1 MSGLTCFL
9 FKGSME
15 TRSDEATW
23 SVSAEVSMR
32 QITGEG
38 KWGIKEHQIL
48 IPFPFSEPLSVFTS
62 MTLI

>member
-1 MSGLTCFL
+1 
-9 FKGSME
+9 ME

-38 KWGIKEHQIL
+38 EMGNKGTPDPHTVSL
-48 IPFPFSEPLSVFTS
+48 
-62 MTLI
+62 